1 MDNPEK
7 NPWTPD
13 SDSQMNATNLFGFS
27 ILGGVLA
34 IAIGTF
40 IENIWLNIAAPLGVM
55 FYYAYVLNQDE
66 SDVLSIEQ
74 KADSVYYMGF
84 IFTLVAMT
92 ASLVMLARGEGDMN
106 IRSVVDNFGL
116 ALATTIF
123 GLTIRII
130 WLQISSQSDRDNDLI
145 LKEKLKKMTTRL
157 HEETER
163 IVSSMTALSSQMNS
177 ISVPLQENFEKLTRS
192 FDLSDKINDN
202 LSELNASTE
211 IISDNFQSLTG
222 SVEALNP
229 EFSKLNENV
238 EKAVDV
244 PATIHLDLAKIGD
257 SSKKLITDFTN
268 LSDSAEELEPQVSEL
283 STKLAL
289 SIDYVNDSIRSLE
302 DTIRTNKE
310 LLQTNKSFLEENID
324 HSESLINQI
333 HASLFQ
339 SAESI
344 KAGNKAIQENLEDS
358 AKRIA
363 NTPEPVSQEQE
374 IKRLNEAIDKLNTL
388 AESKDS
394 ETKTD

>member
-1 MDNPEK
+1 MVEEEK
-7 NPWTPD
+7 NLWDKDEKTEISP
-13 SDSQMNATNLFGFS
+13 TNLFGFS
-27 ILGGVLA
+27 IVGGLA
-34 IAIGTF
+34 AILIGTYLDNIWINIAVPIAIM
-40 IENIWLNIAAPLGVM
+40 A
-55 FYYAYVLNQDE
+55 YYANTLSQDKT
-66 SDVLSIEQ
+66 DILSIEQ

-92 ASLVMLARGEGDMN
+92 ASLVVLAQGEGAMN
-106 IRSVVDNFGL
+106 IRAVVNNFGL
-116 ALATTIF
+116 ALVTTII
-123 GLTIRII
+123 GITIRII
-130 WLQISSQSDRDNDLI
+130 WLQIDSQSDRDNDLI

-163 IVSSMTALSSQMNS
+163 IVSSMTALSSQMHS
-177 ISVPLQENFEKLTRS
+177 ISGPLQENFEKLVRS
-192 FDLSDKINDN
+192 FDLSDKINHN
-202 LSELNASTE
+202 LAELNASTE
-211 IISDNFQSLTG
+211 IISDNFESLAA
-222 SVEALNP
+222 SVESLNP

-238 EKAVDV
+238 EKAVEV

-310 LLQTNKSFLEENID
+310 LLATNKSFLEENID
-324 HSESLINQI
+324 HSKSLINQI
-333 HASLFQ
+333 HASLLQ

-344 KAGNKAIQENLEDS
+344 KAGNIAIQENLEDS

>member
-1 MDNPEK
+1 MAEEDKNIWDKDEK
-7 NPWTPD
+7 TEMSP
-13 SDSQMNATNLFGFS
+13 TNLFGFS
-27 ILGGVLA
+27 ILGGITA
-34 IAIGTF
+34 IIFGTTSENMWINIAI
-40 IENIWLNIAAPLGVM
+40 PLAVM
-55 FYYAYVLNQDE
+55 AYYSYTLNQDE
-66 SDVLSIEQ
+66 TDVLSIEQ

-84 IFTLVAMT
+84 IFTLVAMA
-92 ASLVMLARGEGDMN
+92 ASLWVLAQGEGAMN
-106 IRSVVDNFGL
+106 IRSVVGNFGL

-163 IVSSMTALSSQMNS
+163 IVSSMTALSSQMHS
-177 ISVPLQENFEKLTRS
+177 ISGPLQENFEKLTRS
-192 FDLSDKINDN
+192 FDLSDKINHN

-211 IISDNFQSLTG
+211 IISDNFESLAE

-229 EFSKLNENV
+229 EFSKLNQNV
-238 EKAVDV
+238 EKAVEV
-244 PATIHLDLAKIGD
+244 PATIHEDLGRIGT
-257 SSKKLITDFTN
+257 SSRKLITDFTA
-268 LSDSAEELEPQVSEL
+268 LADSAEELEPQVSEL

-302 DTIRTNKE
+302 DTIRANKDLMQTNKE
-310 LLQTNKSFLEENID
+310 FLEENID
-324 HSESLINQI
+324 HSETLINSI
-333 HASLFQ
+333 HASLAK

-344 KAGNKAIQENLEDS
+344 KAGTQAIQENLQES
-358 AKRIA
+358 ARRIA
-363 NTPEPVSQEQE
+363 DTPEPVSQENE

-394 ETKTD
+394 ENKTD

>member
-1 MDNPEK
+1 MVEEEK
-7 NPWTPD
+7 NLWNQDNKPEMSP
-13 SDSQMNATNLFGFS
+13 TNLFGFS
-27 ILGGVLA
+27 IVGGLA
-34 IAIGTF
+34 AILIGTYLD
-40 IENIWLNIAAPLGVM
+40 NIWINIAAPIAIM
-55 FYYAYVLNQDE
+55 TYYASTLSQDKT
-66 SDVLSIEQ
+66 DILSIEQ

-92 ASLVMLARGEGDMN
+92 ASLVVLAQGEGAMN
-106 IRSVVDNFGL
+106 IRAVVNNFGL
-116 ALATTIF
+116 ALVTTII
-123 GLTIRII
+123 GITIRII
-130 WLQISSQSDRDNDLI
+130 WLQIDSQSDRDNDLI

-177 ISVPLQENFEKLTRS
+177 ISGPLQENFEKLVRS
-192 FDLSDKINDN
+192 FDLSDKINHN

-211 IISDNFQSLTG
+211 IISDNFESLAST
-222 SVEALNP
+222 VESLNP
-229 EFSKLNENV
+229 EFSKLNKNV
-238 EKAVDV
+238 EKAVEV
-244 PATIHLDLAKIGD
+244 PATIHLDLAKISD

-310 LLQTNKSFLEENID
+310 LLATNKSFLEENIN

-333 HASLFQ
+333 HASLSQ

-363 NTPEPVSQEQE
+363 DTPEPVSQEKE

>member
-1 MDNPEK
+1 MDSQEK

-13 SDSQMNATNLFGFS
+13 SDSQMSATNLFGFS

-34 IAIGTF
+34 IVIGTN
-40 IENIWLNIAAPLGVM
+40 IENIWLNIAAPLGIM
-55 FYYAYVLNQDE
+55 AYYAYVLNQDE

-92 ASLVMLARGEGDMN
+92 ASLVMLAQGEGEMN

-177 ISVPLQENFEKLTRS
+177 ISDPLQENFEKLTRS
-192 FDLSDKINDN
+192 FDLSDKINNN

-211 IISDNFQSLTG
+211 IISDNFQSLAG

-238 EKAVDV
+238 EKAVEV
-244 PATIHLDLAKIGD
+244 PATIHLDLAKIGN

-268 LSDSAEELEPQVSEL
+268 LSDSAEDLEPQVSEL

-289 SIDYVNDSIRSLE
+289 SIDYANDSIRSLE
-302 DTIRTNKE
+302 ETIRTNKE
-310 LLQTNKSFLEENID
+310 LLQTNKSFLEENIQ
-324 HSESLINQI
+324 HSQNLIKQI
-333 HASLFQ
+333 HGSLFE

-344 KAGNKAIQENLEDS
+344 KAGNNAIQDNLKDLVD
-358 AKRIA
+358 RIA
-363 NTPEPVSQEQE
+363 DTPYPVLQEEQ
-374 IKRLNEAIDKLNTL
+374 IKQFKKAVDRLDQLVESSNEEK
-388 AESKDS
+388 
-394 ETKTD
+394 KTD

>member
-1 MDNPEK
+1 MAEEEK
-7 NPWTPD
+7 NIWDKDEKTEMSP
-13 SDSQMNATNLFGFS
+13 TNLFGFS
-27 ILGGVLA
+27 ILGGIAA
-34 IAIGTF
+34 ILIGTN
-40 IENIWLNIAAPLGVM
+40 IENVWINIAVPLAVM
-55 FYYAYVLNQDE
+55 AYYSYTLNQDD
-66 SDVLSIEQ
+66 SDVLSREQ

-92 ASLVMLARGEGDMN
+92 ASLVVLAQGEGEIN

-163 IVSSMTALSSQMNS
+163 IVSSMTALSSQMHS
-177 ISVPLQENFEKLTRS
+177 ISGPLQENFEKLTRS
-192 FDLSDKINDN
+192 FDLSDKINHN

-211 IISDNFQSLTG
+211 IISNNFESLAE

-229 EFSKLNENV
+229 EFSKLNQNV
-238 EKAVDV
+238 ENAVEV
-244 PATIHLDLAKIGD
+244 PATIHEDLGRIGT
-257 SSKKLITDFTN
+257 SSRKLITDFTA
-268 LSDSAEELEPQVSEL
+268 LADSAEGLEPQVSEL

-302 DTIRTNKE
+302 DTIRANKE
-310 LLQTNKSFLEENID
+310 LMEANKEFLEENIE
-324 HSESLINQI
+324 HSEGLINSI
-333 HASLFQ
+333 HASLFK

-344 KAGNKAIQENLEDS
+344 KTGTQAIQENLEES
-358 AKRIA
+358 ARRIA
-363 NTPEPVSQEQE
+363 DTPEPVSQEKE

-394 ETKTD
+394 ETKPD

>member
-1 MDNPEK
+1 MAEEEK
-7 NPWTPD
+7 NIWDKDEKSEMSP
-13 SDSQMNATNLFGFS
+13 TNLFGFS
-27 ILGGVLA
+27 ILGGIAA
-34 IAIGTF
+34 IVIGTN
-40 IENIWLNIAAPLGVM
+40 IENIWINIAVPLAIM
-55 FYYAYVLNQDE
+55 AYYSYTLNQDD
-66 SDVLSIEQ
+66 SDVLSREQ

-92 ASLVMLARGEGDMN
+92 ASLVVLAQGEGEMN

-163 IVSSMTALSSQMNS
+163 IVSSMTALSSQMHS
-177 ISVPLQENFEKLTRS
+177 ISGPLQENFEKLTRS
-192 FDLSDKINDN
+192 FDLSDKINHN

-211 IISDNFQSLTG
+211 IISDNFESLAE

-229 EFSKLNENV
+229 EFSKLNQNV
-238 EKAVDV
+238 EKAVEV
-244 PATIHLDLAKIGD
+244 PATIHEDLGRIG
-257 SSKKLITDFTN
+257 SSSRKLITDFTA
-268 LSDSAEELEPQVSEL
+268 LADSAEELEPQVSEL

-302 DTIRTNKE
+302 DTIRANKE
-310 LLQTNKSFLEENID
+310 LMEANKEFLEENID
-324 HSESLINQI
+324 HSESLINSI
-333 HASLFQ
+333 HASLSK

-344 KAGNKAIQENLEDS
+344 KAGTQAIQENLEES
-358 AKRIA
+358 ARRIA
-363 NTPEPVSQEQE
+363 DSPEPISQEKE

-394 ETKTD
+394 ESKPD